1 MAHTLGCHRTQ
12 LTSVL
17 WAFSCFSTISYDN
30 PSPCQRNIKANSIW
44 ITLLLFNKC
53 SSNDKYDWLPQ
64 RNELIVHQHTKSHVH
79 PDIIKAGTH
88 MGECSSKS
96 YRKSGD
102 VVPKFI
108 KYTYAIISCS
118 TGNQAIHPSTPHTY
132 RFRISQS
139 FEISSTLFLLLWIYC
154 KVMAALSFIIFFH
167 SSLQVLHDC
176 LLASQFPV
184 YNKGGHIT
192 FSSHK

>member
-1 MAHTLGCHRTQ
+1 MQFQWQIWLITTKEWVDC
-12 LTSVL
+12 TSTYKES
-17 WAFSCFSTISYDN
+17 FPDN
-30 PSPCQRNIKANSIW
+30 
-44 ITLLLFNKC
+44 FH
-53 SSNDKYDWLPQ
+53 
-64 RNELIVHQHTKSHVH
+64 EHVH